1 MNEWYTS
8 KELAGL
14 PGCPASDR
22 NIRILAEKGHW
33 QKRKKVKGK
42 GFEYHISSLPV
53 LTQTHLRQQHMQQS
67 LRHENAVNSAAQ
79 QQAQLLESDHTLA
92 KSMGLITLNN
102 LSDKAR
108 KKALAKLEVLKAR
121 QDFIELAKRKTEAEQ
136 QFDKLYNS
144 GNFPIS
150 DATKAIVTQVNWRTL
165 RRWQQVLNTQG
176 VAALGGKYRPKA
188 TSVEQQAQ
196 LQQFLI
202 ALITSKPH
210 LRNQAKALR
219 ENAELKAAEF
229 GWKTPSES
237 AIRRWAERWLADNR
251 AAFIS
256 LTNPD
261 AYNNQ
266 HRPLYGRMYPWLN
279 SPNQIWEFDS
289 TPTDVMLNADGK
301 LRRYALVAAID
312 VYTRRPMVLVT
323 PSSNSEG
330 ICLLLRRCLISWGML
345 NSDGIARTDNGSDYV
360 SQRVTGIFDLLG
372 CNQSRTRP
380 FSGWEKPY
388 IERFFGTLSRAL
400 FELLPGYIGH
410 NVSDRQAIESAKAF
424 AQRIGG
430 KNKRQNEAE
439 LLSLSL
445 TAPQLQDIIDQWI
458 QHSYMH
464 TVNDGFKG
472 RLKGKT
478 PFEVYTESGYVPKR
492 IANPHSLDLL
502 LNQVDDATVIRGSV
516 KAGGIQYTAPELMES
531 AWDRKR
537 VRVFIDPSD
546 VGRAT
551 LYSLEDWGSYVE
563 AVNLDLVGRDIDPAA
578 FRQARKDDKK
588 VLASFRRAARE
599 LQDKF
604 GIDTLAAEGL
614 AKAAAERGNLT
625 SFVPKTEVTDNPAL
639 AALSQSIPTQTT
651 PSERQLVNLSR
662 ESNALG
668 EAANRVNQNHAT
680 VMRSEHEKAEELT
693 LESMNR
699 ALSERELQWL
709 NDYRLKYRLFAK
721 RLDKLK
727 EDTKKAAN

>member
-8 KELAGL
+8 TELAGL

-79 QQAQLLESDHTLA
+79 QQAQLLESDHILA

-251 AAFIS
+251 AAFTS

-651 PSERQLVNLSR
+651 PSERQLANLSR

-699 ALSERELQWL
+699 ALSEREQQWL
-709 NDYRLKYRLFAK
+709 KDYRNKYRLFAK
-721 RLDKLK
+721 RLDALK
-727 EDTKKAAN
+727 PETKKAAK